1 MKDFSLPAK
10 PVAITRPRGAHRLE
24 AFSLKLNR
32 RLTVCRRCTFDQWI
46 MIEVDAAAG
55 SFCERPGYVQIQ
67 EKRFLADFWVSYSDR
82 QEIVLLPGAA
92 TAEAMPHDLT
102 FEGDGA
108 MDVRIVSPSELAA
121 SRTWIDNWK
130 RMLPCLVVTRGL
142 LERSLMDAV
151 LNFVASPKALSVIE
165 REFSGGDPILAR
177 AAVFGLL
184 YAGRI
189 TAPEL
194 RVNALSPAT
203 LFVAEEGRS

>member
-1 MKDFSLPAK
+1 MEDFSHPAK

-32 RLTVCRRCTFDQWI
+32 RLTLCRRCTFDQWI
-46 MIEVDAAAG
+46 MIEVDAAAR

-177 AAVFGLL
+177 AAVFALL

-194 RVNALSPAT
+194 RANALSPTT
-203 LFVAEEGRS
+203 LFVTEESRL

>member
-1 MKDFSLPAK
+1 MEDFSHPAK
-10 PVAITRPRGAHRLE
+10 PVALTRPRGAHRLE

-32 RLTVCRRCTFDQWI
+32 RLTLYRRCTFDQWI
-46 MIEVDAAAG
+46 MIEVNAAAR

-67 EKRFLADFWVSYSDR
+67 EQRLLADFWVSYPDR
-82 QEIVLLPGAA
+82 QELVLLPGAA

-142 LERSLMDAV
+142 LGQSLLDAV
-151 LNFVASPKALSVIE
+151 EQFVASPKALSAIE

>member
-1 MKDFSLPAK
+1 MEDFSHPAK

-32 RLTVCRRCTFDQWI
+32 RLTLCRRCTFDQWI
-46 MIEVDAAAG
+46 MIEVDAAAR

-82 QEIVLLPGAA
+82 QELVLLPGAA

-177 AAVFGLL
+177 AAVFALL

-194 RVNALSPAT
+194 RANALSPTT
-203 LFVAEEGRS
+203 LFVTEESRL

>member
-1 MKDFSLPAK
+1 MEDFLHPPK
-10 PVAITRPRGAHRLE
+10 PVALTRPRGAHRLE

-32 RLTVCRRCTFDQWI
+32 RLTLYRRCTFDQWI
-46 MIEVDAAAG
+46 MIEVDAAAR

-67 EKRFLADFWVSYSDR
+67 EKRLLADFLVSYSDR
-82 QEIVLLPGAA
+82 KELVLLPGSA
-92 TAEAMPHDLT
+92 TADAMSHDLT

-108 MDVRIVSPSELAA
+108 IDVRIISPAELAA
-121 SRTWIDNWK
+121 SRMWIDNWK

-142 LERSLMDAV
+142 LEQSLLDAV
-151 LNFVASPKALSVIE
+151 LNFVANPKALSVIE

-177 AAVFGLL
+177 AAVFWLL

>member
-1 MKDFSLPAK
+1 MEDFSHPAK
-10 PVAITRPRGAHRLE
+10 PVALTRPRGAHRLE
-24 AFSLKLNR
+24 AFSPKLNR
-32 RLTVCRRCTFDQWI
+32 RLTLYRRCTFDQWI
-46 MIEVDAAAG
+46 IIEVDAAAR

-67 EKRFLADFWVSYSDR
+67 EKRLLADFLVSYSDR
-82 QEIVLLPGAA
+82 QELVLLPGAA
-92 TAEAMPHDLT
+92 TAEAMSQGFT
-102 FEGDGA
+102 VEGDGA
-108 MDVRIVSPSELAA
+108 IDVRIISPADLAA

-142 LERSLMDAV
+142 LGESLLDAV
-151 LNFVASPKALSVIE
+151 EHFVASPKALSVIE

-177 AAVFGLL
+177 AAVFKLL
-184 YAGRI
+184 YAGRL

>member
-1 MKDFSLPAK
+1 MEDFLHPAK
-10 PVAITRPRGAHRLE
+10 PVALARPRGAHRLE

-32 RLTVCRRCTFDQWI
+32 RLTLYRRCTLDQWI
-46 MIEVDAAAG
+46 LIEVDAAIR

-67 EKRFLADFWVSYSDR
+67 EKRLLADFWVSYSDR
-82 QEIVLLPGAA
+82 QEVVLLPGSAA
-92 TAEAMPHDLT
+92 AEAMSQGVT

-108 MDVRIVSPSELAA
+108 IDVRIISSADLAA

-130 RMLPCLVVTRGL
+130 RMLPCLVITRGL
-142 LERSLMDAV
+142 LGQFLSDAV
-151 LNFVASPKALSVIE
+151 ERFVASPKALSAIE

-194 RVNALSPAT
+194 RANALSPTT
-203 LFVAEEGRS
+203 LFVAEESRL

>member
-1 MKDFSLPAK
+1 MEDFPHPAK
-10 PVAITRPRGAHRLE
+10 PVAFTRPRGAHRLE

-32 RLTVCRRCTFDQWI
+32 RLTLYRRCTFDQWI
-46 MIEVDAAAG
+46 MIEVDAAAR

-67 EKRFLADFWVSYSDR
+67 EKRLLADFLVSYSDR
-82 QEIVLLPGAA
+82 KELVLLPGSAA
-92 TAEAMPHDLT
+92 AEAMSHDLT

-108 MDVRIVSPSELAA
+108 IDVRIISPADLAA

-142 LERSLMDAV
+142 LQQSLLDAV
-151 LNFVASPKALSVIE
+151 EHFVASPKALSVIE

-177 AAVFGLL
+177 AAVFALL

-189 TAPEL
+189 TSAEL
-194 RVNALSPAT
+194 RVNALSAAT
-203 LFVAEEGRS
+203 LFVAEESRS

>member
-1 MKDFSLPAK
+1 MEDFLHPAK
-10 PVAITRPRGAHRLE
+10 PVALTRPRGAHRLE

-32 RLTVCRRCTFDQWI
+32 RLTLYRRCTFDQWI
-46 MIEVDAAAG
+46 MIEVDAAAR

-67 EKRFLADFWVSYSDR
+67 EKRLLADFLVSYSDR
-82 QEIVLLPGAA
+82 QELVLLPGSA
-92 TAEAMPHDLT
+92 TAEAMSHDLT

-108 MDVRIVSPSELAA
+108 IDVRIISPADLAA

-142 LERSLMDAV
+142 LEQSLLDAV
-151 LNFVASPKALSVIE
+151 SNFVASPKALSVIE

>member
-1 MKDFSLPAK
+1 MEDFSHPAK
-10 PVAITRPRGAHRLE
+10 PLAVTRPHGAHRLE

-32 RLTVCRRCTFDQWI
+32 RLTLYRRCTFDQWI
-46 MIEVDAAAG
+46 IIEVDAAAR

-82 QEIVLLPGAA
+82 QELVLLPGAA
-92 TAEAMPHDLT
+92 TAEAMSHEVT

-108 MDVRIVSPSELAA
+108 IDVRIISPADLAA
-121 SRTWIDNWK
+121 PRTWIDNWK
-130 RMLPCLVVTRGL
+130 RMLPCLVVTRCL
-142 LERSLMDAV
+142 LGQSLLDAV
-151 LNFVASPKALSVIE
+151 EQFVASPKTLSAIE
-165 REFSGGDPILAR
+165 CEFSNGDPILAR
-177 AAVFGLL
+177 AAVFKLL

-203 LFVAEEGRS
+203 LFVAEESRL